1 MAGTQWHPPLD
12 LIAQLKRCPGQ
23 FSFFQALR
31 LLSLRQASPG
41 GQSRPGF
48 PPDLRFRNR
57 MGSAFPPG
65 DVGAWE
71 PGDSAEAPTLELLC
85 LGLTGPGSPLPA
97 AWLEALMEDPD
108 AEGIQA
114 LLDVFTH
121 RLALLVLE
129 AWRSSRP
136 WAQAEIRSPGGVMA
150 HLQDLC
156 GPGRDLQDPALAG
169 LLLRRPLPAEAFRSL
184 AQAVL
189 GVPVSLEPFRAAWH
203 PLPLQHR
210 ARLGGPTA
218 VLRGTTPLGP
228 RWMDRQ
234 GSLGMQL
241 GPMERLAF
249 RELLP
254 GGLQHE
260 KLINMASLVSH
271 PHPSPLKIQAQ
282 VQGVTGFRL
291 GVQACGHGLGQ
302 CARIASHMA
311 PESPCNYTLNWKPAP
326 V

>member
-1 MAGTQWHPPLD
+1 MAGTQRHPPLD
-12 LIAQLKRCPGQ
+12 LSAHLQRCPGQ

-41 GQSRPGF
+41 VQSRPGL
-48 PPDLRFRNR
+48 PQDLRFRNR
-57 MGSAFPPG
+57 MGSGFPSG
-65 DVGAWE
+65 DLGAWE
-71 PGDSAEAPTLELLC
+71 PTDSEDASTLEILC

-97 AWLEALMEDPD
+97 AWLDALMEDPD

-114 LLDVFTH
+114 LLDVFNH
-121 RLALLVLE
+121 RLTLLTLE

-136 WAQAEIRSPGGVMA
+136 WAQAEIRRPGGVMA

-156 GPGRDLQDPALAG
+156 GPGRDIQDPALAG

-210 ARLGGPTA
+210 ARLGEATA
-218 VLRGTTPLGP
+218 ALTGTTPLGP

-241 GPMERLAF
+241 GPMERPAF

-254 GGLQHE
+254 GGIHHGR
-260 KLINMASLVSH
+260 LINIASLVDH
-271 PHPSPLKIQAQ
+271 PHPSRLRIQAQ
-282 VQGVTGFRL
+282 VQGVTGLRL
-291 GVQACGHGLGQ
+291 GVHACGHGLGQ
-302 CARIASHMA
+302 CARIATSTA
-311 PESPCNYTLNWKPAP
+311 SEGPYTCALGWRPTA
-326 V
+326 